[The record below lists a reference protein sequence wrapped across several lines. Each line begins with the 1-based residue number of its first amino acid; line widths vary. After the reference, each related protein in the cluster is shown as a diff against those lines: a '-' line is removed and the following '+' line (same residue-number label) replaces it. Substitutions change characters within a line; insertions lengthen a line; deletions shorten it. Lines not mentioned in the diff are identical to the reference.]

1 MPLSPETLLTKAA
14 KAGASDVHIVVG
26 QPPLFRIDGELVHQG
41 TAKITKAVS
50 EQFIKSVIGSANFQR
65 LKTDREIDVSHQLK
79 NGIRL
84 RVNCHY
90 ERGNVGFAARIIPTD
105 IPNIEGIGLT
115 EEMQGLCNLSEG
127 LILFT
132 GPTGAGKSTSM
143 AAMINYINQE
153 RAENIITL
161 EDPIEFIFPAGK
173 GIVRQRQ
180 FGDDFLSFGEALRR
194 VLRQDPNVIMVGE
207 MRDLETIAAALTLAE
222 TGHLI
227 IATLHTPN
235 AVQSIDRIIDVFPP
249 HQQSQIRTQLSF
261 SLRAV
266 IAQQLLP
273 AAEGGRVAV
282 RECLLSTPA
291 VSNIIRDS
299 RLQELKSVI
308 QSNSSIGMCTFEQD
322 AKRLLKEGAI
332 DKDTYEWVVSAV

>member
-1 MPLSPETLLTKAA
+1 
-14 KAGASDVHIVVG
+14 VVVG
-26 QPPLFRIDGELVHQG
+26 QPPLFRIDGELEAQG
-41 TAKITKAVS
+41 KTKMTKAGV
-50 EQFIKSVIGSANFQR
+50 EQFVKSVLGSANFQR

-79 NGIRL
+79 SGVRL

-90 ERGNVGFAARIIPTD
+90 ERGNLGFAARIIPTD
-105 IPNIEGIGLT
+105 IPNIEDIGLT
-115 EEMQGLCNLSEG
+115 EEMQELCNLSEG

-143 AAMINYINQE
+143 AAMINHINQE
-153 RAENIITL
+153 RAESIITL

-173 GIVRQRQ
+173 GIIRQRQ
-180 FGDDFLSFGEALRR
+180 LGDDFLSFGEALRR

-249 HQQSQIRTQLSF
+249 HQQSQIRTQVSF

-273 AAEGGRVAV
+273 AAKGGRVAL
-282 RECLLSTPA
+282 RECLLNTTA
-291 VSNIIRDS
+291 VANIIRDS

-308 QSNSSIGMCTFEQD
+308 QSGSSHGMCTFEQD
-322 AKRLLKEGAI
+322 AKRLLKEKAI
-332 DKDTYEWVVSAV
+332 DKDAYEWVVGE